1 MRTMKKIK
9 ETHDSIAVF
18 IICNDKTSLVSS
30 AGGKEVCDMRS
41 STRKRSYVAIE
52 ATVGSAQGADSHLN
66 YSNDHHVDRRS
77 NNRGSAIR
85 NSYTSGEKV
94 NLVAIVSEGMKG
106 EQ

>member
-41 STRKRSYVAIE
+41 STRK
-52 ATVGSAQGADSHLN
+52 GH
-66 YSNDHHVDRRS
+66 
-77 NNRGSAIR
+77 
-85 NSYTSGEKV
+85 
-94 NLVAIVSEGMKG
+94 MWP
-106 EQ
+106 